1 MLALAETG
9 SVTQAAAKIHV
20 SQPAVSAAL
29 RGVEMTLGT
38 VLFDRRPSGLIATP
52 AGQAVALRIHRALGF
67 LDPAL
72 TDLAPQLSRRVTMA
86 QLTALIAVAETESFS
101 AAARQLNLAQP
112 TVHRAVR
119 QFEDEVGRR
128 LFDRT
133 AQGVIPTRA
142 TRHLVDVA
150 RLAINELEQAKAD
163 VADLFGQEV
172 GQLVIGAM
180 PLSRAVLLG
189 PAIAEF
195 RKNWKSLPIRVI
207 EGPYADLTL
216 ALRRGDIDMLV
227 GALRPNVTDIKQK
240 VLLYDTMAIVAR
252 PDHPLIMG
260 AVNAVDL
267 VNYPWVV
274 AAHGTPSRD
283 HFAAMFAALNLTT
296 PRNLVETGSM
306 TLLCD
311 LVGQSDHLGF
321 VSALQAQRDIA
332 NGTLARVPFDP
343 KSPPRPIGVTTRRD
357 WHPTRA
363 QRDMVTALGAVVA

>member
-163 VADLFGQEV
+163 VADLFGQEA

-240 VLLYDTMAIVAR
+240 ILLYDTMAIVAR

-260 AVNAVDL
+260 AAHAVDL

-363 QRDMVTALGAVVA
+363 QRDMVTALGVVVA